1 MPKVNKKYIEKKY
14 KGEKFI
20 EHDDVRLLIKDYEHR
35 IKRLKFLLN
44 SYIKD
49 SDRWYC
55 ELFWNKVCNDKYAKD
70 WARAYAKQLEEID
83 EDAIKQ
89 LDEYLDKQKNYRF
102 EQNMILEKHGVN

>member
-14 KGEKFI
+14 KDENFI
-20 EHDDVRLLIKDYEHR
+20 EHDDVRLLIKHYESR

-49 SDRWYC
+49 SDRWYS
-55 ELFWNKVCNDKYAKD
+55 ELSWNKICNDHYAKA

-83 EDAIKQ
+83 EDALKQ
-89 LDEYLDKQKNYRF
+89 LEEYLDKQKNYRF
-102 EQNMILEKHGVN
+102 EKYGDN